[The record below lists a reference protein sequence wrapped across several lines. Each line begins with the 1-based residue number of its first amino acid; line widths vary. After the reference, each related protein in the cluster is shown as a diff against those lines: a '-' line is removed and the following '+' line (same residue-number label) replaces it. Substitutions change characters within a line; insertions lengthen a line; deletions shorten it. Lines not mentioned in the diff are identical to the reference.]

1 MKKYSKILL
10 TLFFAFF
17 ASINVVSAKEMTIE
31 EFGKLFNETNP
42 DASYVYVIGEY
53 AFTSKHILTTQDAM
67 IAARTIKL
75 AENSGATAKDPIYGA
90 MTAF

>member
-53 AFTSKHILTTQDAM
+53 AFTSKHILTTQAAM
-67 IAARTIKL
+67 IAARTRSSHAVSFASSDISSL
-75 AENSGATAKDPIYGA
+75 LIP
-90 MTAF
+90 